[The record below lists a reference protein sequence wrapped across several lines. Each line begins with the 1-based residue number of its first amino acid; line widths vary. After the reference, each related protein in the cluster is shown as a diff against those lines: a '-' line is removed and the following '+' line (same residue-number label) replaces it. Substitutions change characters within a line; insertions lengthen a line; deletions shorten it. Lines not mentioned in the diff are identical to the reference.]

1 MRIKGNLTAQILI
14 GVALGALV
22 GGLARGHDL
31 AALSGAGKMIIHWVK
46 LVAGPFLF
54 FSILTALMRVSVGW
68 GQGARLLL
76 VAGGN
81 AVCALLIA
89 VVLTLGL
96 LGGYEN
102 AIGLWKRDAAA
113 GPPAEGPMIV
123 PPAAVAP
130 PPVAGDIGFEAWLK
144 SFQPVSLF
152 EPFACNEI
160 LLIALLALILGVA
173 ARSTFQR
180 EQPEVLAAWARG
192 AERLRELLARVLH
205 WITRLIPFA
214 VFAVLAGAIAQY
226 GFGIFATLAPFVLA
240 VLLGFALQVFVV
252 YGFWIAVV
260 ARMRPRDFW
269 RESKQ
274 TILYAFG
281 VNSSLA
287 SLPYTLE
294 SLRRMKVSDSSASLG
309 AGVGTNLNND
319 GILLYEAMAVYFTAI
334 VLGMPMDVPQM
345 IGAALV
351 CIVAAMGI
359 TGIPEAG
366 FISLTVVIGLL
377 KLPTELL
384 PLLLSIDWMIAR
396 FRSAVNV
403 TSDMTLS
410 IALDAVSGRRDWEKG

>member
-1 MRIKGNLTAQILI
+1 MKLKGNLTAQILI
-14 GVALGALV
+14 GVVLGALV
-22 GGLARGHDL
+22 GSLARGHDL
-31 AALSGAGKMIIHWVK
+31 SALSSTGKMVIHWVK

-54 FSILTALMRVSVGW
+54 FSILTALMQVSISW
-68 GQGARLLL
+68 FQGARLIL
-76 VAGGN
+76 VAGFN
-81 AVCALLIA
+81 AACALAISIL
-89 VVLTLGL
+89 LTQTL
-96 LGGYEN
+96 LSGQVNSVPLLSGENDVPIVTKPEVGSIGY
-102 AIGLWKRDAAA
+102 
-113 GPPAEGPMIV
+113 
-123 PPAAVAP
+123 
-130 PPVAGDIGFEAWLK
+130 EAWLK
-144 SFQPVSLF
+144 SFQPTSLF
-152 EPFACNEI
+152 EPFVRNEI
-160 LLIALLALILGVA
+160 LMIALLALILGVA
-173 ARSTFQR
+173 VRVTYQK
-180 EQPEVLAAWARG
+180 EQPEVLSSWARG
-192 AERLRELLARVLH
+192 AERMRELLATILH
-205 WITRLIPFA
+205 WITLLIPFA

-226 GFGIFATLAPFVLA
+226 GFGIFATLAPFVFA
-240 VLLGFALQVFVV
+240 VLLGFLLQVFVV

-260 ARMRPRDFW
+260 ARMRPTQFW

-287 SLPYTLE
+287 SLPHTLN
-294 SLRRMKVSDSSASLG
+294 SLRRMKVSDTSSSLG

-334 VLGMPMDVPQM
+334 ALGMPMDMPQM
-345 IGAALV
+345 LGAALV

-410 IALDAVSGRRDWEKG
+410 IALDAVSGRRGWNEK

>member
-1 MRIKGNLTAQILI
+1 MTQLKDNLTAQILI
-14 GVALGALV
+14 GVVLGALV
-22 GGLARGHDL
+22 GAFARGQDL
-31 AALSGAGKMIIHWVK
+31 SALSAVGKMIIHWVK

-54 FSILTALMRVSVGW
+54 FSILTALMQVSVGW
-68 GQGARLLL
+68 AQGGKLILI
-76 VAGGN
+76 AGIN
-81 AVCALLIA
+81 AVCALIIA
-89 VVLTLGL
+89 VTLTMTL
-96 LGGYEN
+96 LAGHV
-102 AIGLWKRDAAA
+102 DAASILTRD
-113 GPPAEGPMIV
+113 GQ
-123 PPAAVAP
+123 AAPVVANP
-130 PPVAGDIGFEAWLK
+130 EVGIGFESWLK
-144 SFQPVSLF
+144 TFQPTSLL
-152 EPFACNEI
+152 EPFGRNEI
-160 LLIALLALILGVA
+160 LLIALMALILGVA
-173 ARSTFQR
+173 ARVTFQK
-180 EQPEVLAAWARG
+180 EQPEVLADWARG
-192 AERLRELLARVLH
+192 SERARELLAKVLH
-205 WITRLIPFA
+205 WITRLIPLA
-214 VFAVLAGAIAQY
+214 VFAVLAGAISQY

-240 VLLGFALQVFVV
+240 VLLGFLLQVFLV
-252 YGFWIAVV
+252 YGFWIVFV
-260 ARMRPRDFW
+260 AKMRPQDFW

-274 TILYAFG
+274 AILYAFG

-287 SLPYTLE
+287 SLPQTLG
-294 SLRRMKVSDSSASLG
+294 SLKRMKVSDSSAGLG

-334 VLGMPMDVPQM
+334 VLGIPMDVPQM

-410 IALDAVSGRRDWEKG
+410 IALDATSGRRDWKK